1 MSHVRARLLALSPA
15 TTLRRG
21 YAIVQRPDGSVV
33 RAAGEVPPGE
43 RLTLRFADD
52 QLTAVSDEQ

>member
-1 MSHVRARLLALSPA
+1 LLALSPA

-33 RAAGEVPPGE
+33 RAAAEVPRGE